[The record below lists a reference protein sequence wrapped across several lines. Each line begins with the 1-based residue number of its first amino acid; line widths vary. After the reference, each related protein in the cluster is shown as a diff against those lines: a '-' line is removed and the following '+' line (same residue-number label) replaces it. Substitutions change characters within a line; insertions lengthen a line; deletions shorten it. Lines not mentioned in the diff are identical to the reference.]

1 MTQVNFKGQAVR
13 LAGNMPAI
21 GSPAPEFLLT
31 GTDLQDKK
39 LSDFRGSKLILNVF
53 PSLDTPVCA
62 ASVRRFN
69 TLASGMDNV
78 KVLAISR
85 DLPFA
90 HARFCS
96 TEGIENV
103 INLSDY
109 KTCNFGKDYGLEI
122 TEGPLEKLLARAVF
136 IIDPQGKI
144 TYVQLV
150 PEITEEPDYEDVLK
164 HL

>member
-1 MTQVNFKGQAVR
+1 MTQVNFKGQAVH
-13 LAGNMPAI
+13 LAGNMPAV

-39 LSDFRGSKLILNVF
+39 LSDFRGSTLILNVF